1 MRQHR
6 SMKQQKLITLSDI
19 QTIFERKEKEL
30 RIPFVTLT
38 KKEKDIL
45 TKTVKLSEEV
55 GELAN
60 EILATLSLQRKSKL
74 EKTSK
79 KNMYEE
85 FADVILSTAALANAM
100 GVDLNRAV
108 KAKLEKVLT
117 VYTKDK

>member
-1 MRQHR
+1 MN
-6 SMKQQKLITLSDI
+6 KQDLITLSAI
-19 QTIFERKEKEL
+19 QTIFEQNDKEL

-45 TKTVKLSEEV
+45 AKTVKLSEEV
-55 GELAN
+55 GELSN
-60 EILATLSLQRKSKL
+60 EILSMLSLQRKSKL
-74 EKTSK
+74 EKSNK
-79 KNMYEE
+79 QNMYEE
-85 FADVILSTAALANAM
+85 FADVILTTAALANRM